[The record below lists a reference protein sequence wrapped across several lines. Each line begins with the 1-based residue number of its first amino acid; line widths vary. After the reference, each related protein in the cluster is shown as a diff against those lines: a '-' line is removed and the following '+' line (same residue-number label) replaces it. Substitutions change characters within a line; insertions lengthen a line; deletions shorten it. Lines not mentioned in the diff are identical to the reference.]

1 MTQTQGAGGEAGE
14 GEEEEEGGGRGGRGG
29 AEGFFVFT
37 VCFLVDWLHFRI
49 HATLRH

>member
-29 AEGFFVFT
+29 AE
-37 VCFLVDWLHFRI
+37 LNWLHFRI